1 MVCAPL
7 PAQHRPFPL
16 LSTALGTNPYPYG
29 KHSLFTPTGPGANL
43 ATRGSVAAEAAA
55 AYVRAT
61 PRSVVRPPHSQP
73 CHPAAHPASPP
84 PNPPQPSS
92 QPAQPWTPSP
102 TLSVALA
109 SALTLAPTSAP
120 ILVYTP
126 PSPPSPLVPRP
137 HPTSAFPAPNTF
149 SPCSQVGAVGA
160 VGLAPQRSS
169 STTTAS
175 GYPLGLGAASPSA
188 EYATKHLSLTT
199 PAASRTN
206 PLVAFRSPRALD
218 PMLMPDLPDPALY
231 DPEPVATG
239 GGADAADADADAEGS
254 GYGAAADGGA
264 GVAVAGLGMPSI
276 CRARTPSAA
285 PLPTPATR
293 QHAEGGGGGGGAPTG
308 GLHHSFG
315 LGALMPSAL
324 AAPTPRKGSLTRE
337 TMQDLLPQDADQ
349 PPPSRKSTSSASMA
363 SPMAASASASR
374 AAAAAPPPQPPPL
387 GDDVVS
393 RWSGKATYGPLDE
406 LRLLPEEALAR
417 VVDFELRRPG
427 YGAVRWL
434 EPVDLR
440 GGLLGQLAS
449 VVVFSEREV
458 LVYPSGVAK
467 PPPGE
472 GLNRRCHVSMEGV
485 WPRDRKTGE
494 DLRDARSVQQFRAK
508 LQSHADRLGA
518 TMLGYDGELGLWRFQ
533 VEHF

>member
-1 MVCAPL
+1 
-7 PAQHRPFPL
+7 
-16 LSTALGTNPYPYG
+16 
-29 KHSLFTPTGPGANL
+29 
-43 ATRGSVAAEAAA
+43 
-55 AYVRAT
+55 
-61 PRSVVRPPHSQP
+61 
-73 CHPAAHPASPP
+73 
-84 PNPPQPSS
+84 
-92 QPAQPWTPSP
+92 
-102 TLSVALA
+102 
-109 SALTLAPTSAP
+109 
-120 ILVYTP
+120 
-126 PSPPSPLVPRP
+126 
-137 HPTSAFPAPNTF
+137 
-149 SPCSQVGAVGA
+149 
-160 VGLAPQRSS
+160 
-169 STTTAS
+169 
-175 GYPLGLGAASPSA
+175 
-188 EYATKHLSLTT
+188 
-199 PAASRTN
+199 
-206 PLVAFRSPRALD
+206 
-218 PMLMPDLPDPALY
+218 MLMPDLPDPALY

-485 WPRDRKTGE
+485 WPRDRKTSE